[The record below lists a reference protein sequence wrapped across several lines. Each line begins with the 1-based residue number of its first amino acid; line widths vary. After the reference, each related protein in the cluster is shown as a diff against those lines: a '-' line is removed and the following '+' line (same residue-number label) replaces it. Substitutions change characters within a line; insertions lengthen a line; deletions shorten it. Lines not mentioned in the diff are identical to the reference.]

1 MLNKKESKMVTR
13 ASTLEIALKMENF
26 APANYLGEFI
36 DMPTTDDEA
45 GLVRYVKHIYTGKL
59 YEVNQVTRQVNHNI
73 EWKLNKNNKKS
84 A

>member
-1 MLNKKESKMVTR
+1 MLNKKESNMKTR
-13 ASTLEIALKMENF
+13 VSTLQIGLEMENF

-73 EWKLNKNNKKS
+73 EWRLSND
-84 A
+84 